1 MSLSVSYPGAAS
13 AASANDDEQKESVA
27 ARLALSPLFHDYRAA
42 FEVAT
47 GLQLAL
53 IAGHPRESV
62 RSRPKKESVSD
73 ALTFVLDVSTG
84 ERVSALPVRLGELTV
99 AWLRVGPF
107 LAPAEVTSP
116 PPHHPRGVTAPPRLA
131 PAAHRS
137 VLRLL
142 RIFTLHLA
150 DASND
155 LILDLHRAE
164 PPFVQTARAYIE
176 AHLTEDLSLTAVAA
190 AVRISPYYFC
200 KRFHESTGVHFT
212 EYVNRARVSRV
223 KERLLN
229 PHVHVSE
236 AAYEAGFQSLS
247 QFNRAFRRVT
257 GESPSTYRHRLHAT
271 DAAPSSTRRSHAA

>member
-1 MSLSVSYPGAAS
+1 MSISIPAAGAAP
-13 AASANDDEQKESVA
+13 AEGAGDDVRRESVA

-53 IAGHPRESV
+53 IAGDPRETV
-62 RSRPKKESVSD
+62 RSRPKKESVAD
-73 ALTFVLDVSTG
+73 ALTFVLEEATG
-84 ERVSALPVRLGELTV
+84 ERVSALPVRLGDLTV

-107 LAPAEVTSP
+107 LASDNGLASSA
-116 PPHHPRGVTAPPRLA
+116 HRPRGAHPLPHLA
-131 PAAHRS
+131 LPAHRS

-142 RIFTLHLA
+142 RVFTLHLA

-164 PPFVQTARAYIE
+164 PPFVQAARTFIE
-176 AHLTEDLSLTAVAA
+176 VHLTEDLSLTAVAT

-200 KRFHESTGVHFT
+200 KRFRESTGVHFT
-212 EYVNRARVSRV
+212 DYVNRARVSRV

-257 GESPSTYRHRLHAT
+257 GESPSSYRHRLHAN
-271 DAAPSSTRRSHAA
+271 APTPSTSRRPHAA

>member
-1 MSLSVSYPGAAS
+1 MSLSTPSPVSAPADGTG
-13 AASANDDEQKESVA
+13 DGDRTESVA
-27 ARLALSPLFHDYRAA
+27 AALALSRLFNDYRSA

-53 IAGHPRESV
+53 IARHPRESV
-62 RSRPKKESVSD
+62 RSRPKKEPFAN
-73 ALTFVLDVSTG
+73 ALTYVLDESTG
-84 ERVSALPVRLGELTV
+84 ERVSALPVRLGDVTV
-99 AWLRVGPF
+99 AWLRIGPF
-107 LAPAEVTSP
+107 LASDNGHASSA
-116 PPHHPRGVTAPPRLA
+116 HRSRSAHPLPRLA
-131 PAAHRS
+131 PPAHRS

-142 RIFTLHLA
+142 RVFTLHLSA
-150 DASND
+150 ASND

-164 PPFVQTARAYIE
+164 PPFVQAARTFIE
-176 AHLTEDLSLTAVAA
+176 VHLTEDLSLTAVAA
-190 AVRISPYYFC
+190 AVNISPYYFC

-212 EYVNRARVSRV
+212 EYVNRARISRV

-257 GESPSTYRHRLHAT
+257 GESPSHYRHRLHAN
-271 DAAPSSTRRSHAA
+271 AAPPSTSRRSHAA